1 MNLNE
6 IKKMVVISLIQER
19 VRYNGVMDS
28 DAGGDADTPDIQ
40 GIVDGAEQEI
50 KQMIAAQGNILDAV
64 ATEIAETAG
73 PALVQAGIPSD
84 EVVKLVSDFLT
95 QMHDAVRI
103 AKEKRQEIGAGP
115 STPKLNT
122 KVGDEKNV

>member
-6 IKKMVVISLIQER
+6 IKKMVITSLIQER
-19 VRYNGVMDS
+19 VGYYGAMDG
-28 DAGGDADTPDIQ
+28 DAGGDADPPDIQ
-40 GIVDGAEQEI
+40 GIVDDAEKEI

-64 ATEIAETAG
+64 ATEIAESAG
-73 PALVQAGIPSD
+73 PALVQAGVPGD

-103 AKEKRQEIGAGP
+103 AKEKRNEVGAGP
-115 STPKLNT
+115 STPELNT
-122 KVGDEKNV
+122 KVEDE